1 MLAQN
6 SIFYKLT
13 TVETDF
19 SVLTILN
26 DDETCADDD
35 LFCAILFQILS
46 ILLTSVYSLLISVE
60 IMRANT
66 FQDSV
71 FQLDR

>member
-1 MLAQN
+1 M
-6 SIFYKLT
+6 
-13 TVETDF
+13 ETDF

-35 LFCAILFQILS
+35 PFCAILFQILS

-60 IMRANT
+60 IMRANI

>member
-35 LFCAILFQILS
+35 LFCAILLQILS

>member
-1 MLAQN
+1 MEA
-6 SIFYKLT
+6 
-13 TVETDF
+13 DF

-26 DDETCADDD
+26 DDETCAHDDP
-35 LFCAILFQILS
+35 FCVTLFQILS
-46 ILLTSVYSLLISVE
+46 ILLTSVYCLLISVE
-60 IMRANT
+60 IMCANT